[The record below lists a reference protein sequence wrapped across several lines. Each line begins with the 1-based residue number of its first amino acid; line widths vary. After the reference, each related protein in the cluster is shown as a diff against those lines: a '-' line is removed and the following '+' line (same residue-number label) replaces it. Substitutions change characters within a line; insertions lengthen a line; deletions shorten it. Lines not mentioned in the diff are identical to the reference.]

1 MSRREDDGGP
11 EKLEAQLA
19 ELRRL
24 RTSLNQSDRLLHELR
39 VHQVELEIQNR
50 ALREAQEQMEQSR
63 GRYLELYDFAPV
75 AYLTLEPDGSIL
87 ESNIASARL
96 IGQDRALLLGRR
108 LQTLVAMSDP
118 LAFRTAL
125 RRALEEKQE
134 SRTELTL
141 RTVNQQVL
149 TVEMLVSPALGPD
162 RTTRAR
168 VALVDVSGRAAA
180 EQSVRFFS
188 QAGARL
194 GRIKLSGAQLLDEI
208 ASAGAAGVI
217 DGCWVEIEGAESVAW
232 RSEPVRRKMPGE
244 QLEALRLQLRPTQL
258 RVRQNRA
265 PATGRWNE
273 ELVIRR
279 LWPLMQAWATAPLSR
294 DGGVRGTVTL
304 LRATAEQGTEEPMLA
319 LVEEFARRA
328 SMLLENADLL
338 QQAEHATRAR
348 EEMVAVLAHDLS
360 NALFA
365 FRLHAQRGLSR
376 GGEQAQRS
384 LAAIG
389 RGAQWL
395 LGLVRTVLDLA
406 SGGGDEVKVQLQ
418 RGNLAQVLESACGLQ
433 ELDADERRVRLEKQW
448 PLELPA
454 SFDQERMLQ
463 VAFNLVNNALKFT
476 PGGGQVQV
484 GAELGGD
491 RVRFWVRDSGKG
503 LTGAELKRVFERG
516 WQAEPGAGGTGLGLY
531 ICKRSV
537 EAHGGNIWAE
547 SAPGTGATFIVL
559 IPAEAVAGVSPQ
571 DAPAAARS
579 ADEPQA
585 EAVAGAPSVG

>member
-141 RTVNQQVL
+141 RTVNQQVS

-162 RTTRAR
+162 QTTRAR

-448 PLELPA
+448 PPELPA

-516 WQAEPGAGGTGLGLY
+516 WQAEPGAGGKGLGLY
-531 ICKRSV
+531 ICKRIV